1 MMLLLPQK
9 YLYQI
14 LVLRRKQCVV
24 LYNPVLLNQ
33 GLVDF
38 GYKESRGSHLTIIFI
53 MQTQLQALGSLKDIS
68 TGYSTTGNAL
78 ILHVI
83 RVQDRPE
90 TTGTRTE
97 HVQRLKGKTRTRN

>member
-9 YLYQI
+9 NLYQI

-38 GYKESRGSHLTIIFI
+38 GYKESRGSHMTIIFTRRHNCKPLETWKI
-53 MQTQLQALGSLKDIS
+53 SQQVIQQLVMHWFYMLLES
-68 TGYSTTGNAL
+68 
-78 ILHVI
+78 
-83 RVQDRPE
+83 
-90 TTGTRTE
+90 
-97 HVQRLKGKTRTRN
+97 